1 MTTPPDVREFLAGR
15 RLAVAGVSRNRA
27 HFANAIF
34 RKIQASGRE
43 VVPVN
48 PRATEVEGVRC
59 YPDVGAIDGPI
70 DGVLVAS
77 PPAASLAVV
86 RQCADRGIR
95 RVWFHRSF
103 GDGSVSPEAVRECE
117 ARGISCIVGG
127 CPMMYVPPVDPAH
140 RCMRWLLRWRGRVPG

>member
-1 MTTPPDVREFLAGR
+1 MTIPPNVSEFLAGKR
-15 RLAVAGVSRNRA
+15 IAVTGVSRDRR

-34 RKIQASGRE
+34 RRLQTSGHE
-43 VVPVN
+43 VFPVN

-59 YPDVGAIDGPI
+59 YPDVGAIAGPL

-77 PPAASLAVV
+77 PPAQSLALV
-86 RQCADRGIR
+86 RQCADRGVSR
-95 RVWFHRSF
+95 MWFHRSF
-103 GDGSVSPEAVRECE
+103 GDGSVSAEAVRECD

-127 CPMMYVPPVDPAH
+127 CPMMYVAPIDPAH